1 VYSLLMD
8 ERTWPEWMGV
18 NLAEIEDES
27 SAEGKDMSERVG
39 EVRKITTGQHSNSE
53 KIIEIVPTVRYRYV
67 ILDGML
73 FGYEGDIKL
82 STGRDGR
89 TKIEWRGV
97 FTMRVPGAAVM
108 MKLFLKLWMKRAVN
122 RLARLAEARAFSNAA
137 LSATDSSEEART

>member
-53 KIIEIVPTVRYRYV
+53 KIIEIVPTVRYKYV
-67 ILDGML
+67 IFDGML
-73 FGYEGDIKL
+73 FGYEGDIKF